1 MQARDSYTNIGR
13 CHARFTLSLPV
24 GVQSCGVGVLPLLF
38 EFTYV
43 YMENANNVVF
53 QQTNTPSWYCLNGGM
68 VSVDNTACQCVD
80 GYVGDHCERLMEDC
94 DEGIASGHYPGMSGV
109 YWIHPPTSP
118 TPFTVHCNYMVR
130 HFIHMRYDADVDFN
144 VTMAEYV
151 TGFGDMMGDF
161 WLGLEKLHLLT
172 SSRHYTLGVQV
183 SNFSEVYQHYYRR
196 FVVKSAAEGYAMTF
210 DTQYL
215 PQAPALP
222 MSDCLAPLKDIPF
235 SAYDND
241 NDGNTTRNCAA
252 DYGGGWWY
260 NADCSECNLM
270 GTLRWSSLTRV
281 PGAVDEVFWNPGLDP
296 TFSPSNS
303 WMFLFRTP

>member
-1 MQARDSYTNIGR
+1 
-13 CHARFTLSLPV
+13 
-24 GVQSCGVGVLPLLF
+24 
-38 EFTYV
+38 
-43 YMENANNVVF
+43 
-53 QQTNTPSWYCLNGGM
+53 
-68 VSVDNTACQCVD
+68 
-80 GYVGDHCERLMEDC
+80 
-94 DEGIASGHYPGMSGV
+94 MSGV

-281 PGAVDEVFWNPGLDP
+281 PGAVDEYYYYGYYYYYYYYYCYCYYYYYYCYGYYYYCYYGYYYYCCYYCYYYYYGGYYYYRYYHYCYYCYYYYYFYCCYYCYCYYYYRGYYYYGYYHYYYYYY
-296 TFSPSNS
+296 
-303 WMFLFRTP
+303 